1 MKGKGRK
8 LKKLILDMQGQLSER
23 LEALADE
30 EKKLKKALEYLAKG
44 VEILDELE
52 EAQARKRARMPRAH
66 DPNSLGGKDLRAKV
80 VEVLQNSPMPLAAA
94 QILQSLTDQG
104 LTPRSKDLLLVYL
117 AEMAKQGE
125 IVRPRRG
132 YYTVPEAMENV

>member
-8 LKKLILDMQGQLSER
+8 LKNLILDMQGQLSER

-52 EAQARKRARMPRAH
+52 EAQAKKRARSPRAH

-80 VEVLQNSPMPLAAA
+80 VEVLQKSPMPLAAA
-94 QILQSLTDQG
+94 QILQSLSDQG

>member
-8 LKKLILDMQGQLSER
+8 LKNLILDMQGQLSER
-23 LEALADE
+23 LEVLADE
-30 EKKLKKALEYLAKG
+30 EKKLKKALEYLARG
-44 VEILDELE
+44 IEILDELE
-52 EAQARKRARMPRAH
+52 EAQARKRARSPRAH

-94 QILQSLTDQG
+94 QILQSLSDQG